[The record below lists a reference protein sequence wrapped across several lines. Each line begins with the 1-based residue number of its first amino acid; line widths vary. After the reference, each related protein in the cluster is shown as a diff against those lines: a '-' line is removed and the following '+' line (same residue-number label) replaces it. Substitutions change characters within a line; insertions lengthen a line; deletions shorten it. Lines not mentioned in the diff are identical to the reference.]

1 MLKYFDLLFILDID
15 ISYGQ
20 RLHHHSQDSCQSE
33 YFTQS
38 SKKLKVRS
46 QITRYFTYC
55 VKQAKGCAD
64 QLSSDL
70 LKMKIVTHLYGKNKI
85 SSNKH

>member
-1 MLKYFDLLFILDID
+1 MDNDSTTIARILVN
-15 ISYGQ
+15 
-20 RLHHHSQDSCQSE
+20 RRTLHKVL
-33 YFTQS
+33 
-38 SKKLKVRS
+38 KKLKVRS
-46 QITRYFTYC
+46 HIERCFTYC

-64 QLSSDL
+64 QLSSNL